1 MTGVQT
7 CALPISEQA
16 SEERQ
21 VLESE
26 ELQIMKKKNAL
37 KKGAK
42 MSSRDDVLGSYT
54 GVSTEDGYEK
64 PVQDADDL

>member
-1 MTGVQT
+1 M
-7 CALPISEQA
+7 
-16 SEERQ
+16 
-21 VLESE
+21 LENE

-42 MSSRDDVLGSYT
+42 MSSQDDVLGSYT
-54 GVSTEDGYEK
+54 GVCTDSGYEK